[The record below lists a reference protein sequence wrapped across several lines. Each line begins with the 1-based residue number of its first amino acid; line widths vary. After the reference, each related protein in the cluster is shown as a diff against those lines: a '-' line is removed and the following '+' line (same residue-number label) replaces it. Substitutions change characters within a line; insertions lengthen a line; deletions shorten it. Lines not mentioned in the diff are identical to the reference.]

1 MDLNIAIKQTQKL
14 VLTPQMEQ
22 SLAVLQMGLQELE
35 QQIEEE
41 VLSNPMLT
49 YEETEDREE
58 PERDSEEDESEE
70 GQISIYERQSCKA
83 ANTGQFREDYQS
95 YLNSLVDEK
104 SCGTSLKEYLRMQLY
119 TKQISFRRQKIE
131 EYLIECMEESGYLKM
146 TNQEISRILGLSQH
160 ETEREIRFLQNLE
173 PRGVFARN
181 IQECLLLQI
190 ESMEGETEEL
200 RRLVNHY
207 MEEIL
212 HNKIPKICKETGWS
226 RKKVLSLTARIKEL
240 EPVPGRGYGNG
251 EAGEFIYPDFTVRR
265 TDEGYRVILNRE
277 RMKIP
282 QINTEYLPLLDREK
296 SGENYEYLQE
306 QYQNARMLL
315 KNISR
320 REETLCRVAEA
331 IVQRQR
337 EFFEKG
343 KMYLS
348 SMNLADIALDIDMH
362 ESTVSRALKDKYL
375 ECRWG
380 IFELKYFFSNKGTE
394 KNARSCIEKIVQK
407 EDKTKPLSDA
417 QIVKELEKMGVDIS
431 RRTVVKYREQ
441 LQIPNALQ
449 RKKYC

>member
-1 MDLNIAIKQTQKL
+1 MDLDITMRQTQKL

-22 SLAVLQMGLQELE
+22 SLAVLQMGLEELE
-35 QQIEEE
+35 QQIEDE

-49 YEETEDREE
+49 FEE
-58 PERDSEEDESEE
+58 PEQKSQAAPEEENASEGENVSV
-70 GQISIYERQSCKA
+70 YEREEYKV
-83 ANTGQFREDYQS
+83 TGVRYFQEDYQS
-95 YLNSLVDEK
+95 YLNSLVDEN
-104 SCGTSLKEYLRMQLY
+104 SYGTSLKEELRMQLC
-119 TKQISFRRQKIE
+119 TKKISSRRRKIA
-131 EYLIECMEESGYLKM
+131 EYLIECVEESGYLKM
-146 TNQEISRILGLSQH
+146 TNQEVAQVLGLSPR
-160 ETEREIRFLQNLE
+160 EAEEEIRFLQSLE

-190 ESMEGETEEL
+190 DAMEGETEEL
-200 RRLVNHY
+200 RWLVCHH
-207 MEEIL
+207 MQEMM
-212 HNKIPKICKETGWS
+212 HNKIPKICRDTGWN
-226 RKKVLSLTARIKEL
+226 REKVLSLTSKIKEL
-240 EPVPGRGYGNG
+240 EPVPGRGYGTGGTG
-251 EAGEFIYPDFTVRR
+251 ELIYPDFTVRK
-265 TDEGYRVILNRE
+265 TDGEYRVILNRE
-277 RMKIP
+277 RMKTP
-282 QINTEYLPLLDREK
+282 QINEEYLPLLDRERA
-296 SGENYEYLQE
+296 GEDYEYLQE

-320 REETLCRVAEA
+320 REETLCCVAEA

-337 EFFEKG
+337 AFFEKG

-348 SMNLADIALDIDMH
+348 PMNLADIALDIDMH

-394 KNARSCIEKIVQK
+394 KNARSCIEGIVQR
-407 EDKTKPLSDA
+407 EDKTKPFSDG
-417 QIVKELEKMGVDIS
+417 QIAKELEKMGIDIS